1 MKLFLDTNVLIDFI
15 LERPQFYNAAAM
27 IVSYAFEKKVSIC
40 VSSLSLVT
48 ANFICIERCSMPIDV
63 FRRKIDFLRNFMEVC
78 SVDSSDIY
86 HSYDLEWKDFED
98 GVQYYSAKR
107 TNADYIVTR
116 NKKDFE
122 ENDIK
127 AITLNETF
135 NLLK

>member
-1 MKLFLDTNVLIDFI
+1 MSGTTAPLRAVPYD
-15 LERPQFYNAAAM
+15 RYNGTIGA
-27 IVSYAFEKKVSIC
+27 IF
-40 VSSLSLVT
+40 SSL
-48 ANFICIERCSMPIDV
+48 
-63 FRRKIDFLRNFMEVC
+63 
-78 SVDSSDIY
+78 
-86 HSYDLEWKDFED
+86 WKDFED